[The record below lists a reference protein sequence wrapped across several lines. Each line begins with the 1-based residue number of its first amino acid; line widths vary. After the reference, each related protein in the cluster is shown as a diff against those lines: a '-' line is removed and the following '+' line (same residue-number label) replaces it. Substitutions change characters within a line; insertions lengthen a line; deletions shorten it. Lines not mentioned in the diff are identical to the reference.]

1 VLATH
6 LITALGGWRL
16 TVTDR
21 LLLLLSWLSF
31 HPTHL
36 SSNHPVTMDDFPLP
50 EPPSKDRN
58 LLAIE
63 LVSGSVGGAAQVISG
78 QVSPILDLRSNT
90 DPKPLDTLKTR
101 AQTAPRGQFKNTL
114 DIFKTTVRNEGILA
128 LYKGASEV
136 DRSVY

>member
-1 VLATH
+1 
-6 LITALGGWRL
+6 
-16 TVTDR
+16 
-21 LLLLLSWLSF
+21 
-31 HPTHL
+31 
-36 SSNHPVTMDDFPLP
+36 MDDFPLP